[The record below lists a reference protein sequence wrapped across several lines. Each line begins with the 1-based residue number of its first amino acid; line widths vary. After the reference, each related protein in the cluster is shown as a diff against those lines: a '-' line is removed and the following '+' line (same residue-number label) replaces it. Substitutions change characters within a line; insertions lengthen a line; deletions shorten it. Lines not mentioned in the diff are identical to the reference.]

1 MTNSPCLYFRGLLAA
16 LSVAS
21 LSATAVE
28 PTAST
33 VVLVNTGSTAAH
45 AKLNFHEVDGKVAS
59 TLERDIPPLGIALLP
74 VLLAGFDGAAQVF
87 SDQPVRALV
96 LNAGSGN
103 KVRDSYEGTAPTT
116 AASFPLLRVPG
127 GDGRNTQMS
136 VHNTDA
142 AAAAEVKLRYLDES
156 GSEVDSR
163 TATLPPLGSFN
174 FDADG
179 VGGTGA
185 IAGALESSVPVVAA
199 EQIIESGDGISLP
212 AIAEQDEC
220 KRCIVGFAKIGRKTK
235 SPQWT
240 EIHIQNRGTATA
252 KVKLAYYDAKGRAK
266 SAMTRDIPAQGFA
279 RFDTRAVGATGNDF
293 VGYAIVSQDSAE
305 QPLAVQ
311 WRVQDRRGLHR
322 IGFNAT
328 DEAEGSSLW
337 ACPNAPRRKMGN
349 APVATHLVAVNPGQS
364 VVTAKVALYDPTT
377 GARLVEKT
385 YVLRGKGQIN
395 IDLKADKFRKAGI
408 GFAGLAMIRALNGQS
423 LFVSAYNEY
432 KNGGSS
438 GYTCLPQD

>member
-1 MTNSPCLYFRGLLAA
+1 MTNSSCLLFRGLLAA

-45 AKLNFHEVDGKVAS
+45 AKLNFHEADGKVAS
-59 TLERDIPPLGIALLP
+59 TLERDIPPSGIVLLP
-74 VLLAGFDGAAQVF
+74 IPLAGFDGAAQVF

-96 LNAGSGN
+96 LNTGSGN
-103 KVRDSYEGTAPTT
+103 KIRDSYEGTAPTT

-142 AAAAEVKLRYLDES
+142 TAAAEVKLSYLDES
-156 GSEVDSR
+156 GSEVGSR
-163 TATLPPLGSFN
+163 AATLPPLGSFT

-185 IAGALESSVPVVAA
+185 IAGTLESTVPVVAA

-212 AIAEQDEC
+212 AITEQDEC
-220 KRCIVGFAKIGRKTK
+220 KRCIVGFAKFGHKMNA
-235 SPQWT
+235 PQWT
-240 EIHIQNRGTATA
+240 EIHIQNRGTAAT
-252 KVKLAYYDAKGRAK
+252 KVKLAYYDAKGHPK
-266 SAMTRDIPAQGFA
+266 SAITRTIPAQGFT
-279 RFDTRAVGATGNDF
+279 RFDSRATQSTGKDF
-293 VGYAIVSQDSAE
+293 AGYAVVSQASTG

-311 WRVQDRRGLHR
+311 WRVQDKQGLHR
-322 IGFNAT
+322 MGFNAT
-328 DEAEGSSLW
+328 DKAEGSSLW
-337 ACPNAPRRKMGN
+337 ACPNAPRRKAGSE
-349 APVATHLVAVNPGQS
+349 PVATHLVAVNPGRS
-364 VVTAKVALYDPTT
+364 VAKAKVALYDPAT
-377 GARLVEKT
+377 GERLVEKT
-385 YVLRGKGQIN
+385 YLLRGKAQIDIN
-395 IDLKADKFRKAGI
+395 LKADKFRKAGI
-408 GFAGLAMIRALNGQS
+408 DFGGLAMVRALNGQS
-423 LFVSAYNEY
+423 LFVTAYNVY
-432 KNGGSS
+432 KDGGSS